1 MINRVA
7 DKDQAK
13 RYLAENGNQSGMVGM
28 EILYRV
34 ISSITVAALAGF
46 IAVVAGYGIG
56 ISTIFTFLLLPIG
69 LVLAYAVGVII
80 GILGNVIATPFNV
93 GRSRYYLALK
103 KNGIRS
109 SASSIFE
116 TFDFFVQFAYV
127 EAVRELS
134 VLWLPLVIEVGAGI
148 VGGIIIVA
156 TQSWGG
162 IVFGLVV
169 IAAGMIAG
177 FVVTIRRN
185 LMYWPVPMIQADHP
199 QLTAQQ
205 VLERSREMT
214 KGHLMDLFVFEL
226 SFIGWHFLS
235 GLTGGLVG
243 LLYSIPYENMTSA
256 ILYEELKGRA
266 ISLDGIKSNIDPYGM
281 TIGIDPNGGALTG
294 GYPGTIYDPVYTPK
308 ANSIPVTPPAP
319 QNDAAK
325 PTIEGVAGM
334 YAGSSFPLKADQVVV
349 LGRDAASAQIVFNQ
363 GAEKISR
370 RHCSVMFD
378 SRTQM
383 YIVVDYSSNGTYVKG
398 SRLQANVPVSL
409 ARGTEIALGNNS
421 NVVRLV

>member
-13 RYLAENGNQSGMVGM
+13 HYLAENGNQSGMVGM

-34 ISSITVAALAGF
+34 ISSITVAALSSF
-46 IAVVAGYGIG
+46 VVVVAAYGG
-56 ISTIFTFLLLPIG
+56 LISSLFTILLLPIG
-69 LVLAYAVGVII
+69 LVLAYAVGVIV
-80 GILGNVIATPFNV
+80 GILSNVIVTPFNV
-93 GRSRYYLALK
+93 ARTRYYLAVK
-103 KNGIRS
+103 KNGVRS

-116 TFDFFVQFAYV
+116 AFDFFVQFAYV
-127 EAVRELS
+127 EAVKELS
-134 VLWLPLVIEVGAGI
+134 VMWLPLAIEVGAGI
-148 VGGIIIVA
+148 VGVIIMAA
-156 TQSWGG
+156 TQSAGG
-162 IVFGLVV
+162 IVFGIVL
-169 IAAGMIAG
+169 IIAG
-177 FVVTIRRN
+177 LIAGLVVTIRRN

-256 ILYEELKGRA
+256 ILYEELKGRG

-294 GYPGTIYDPVYTPK
+294 GYSGTAYDPAPGQ
-308 ANSIPVTPPAP
+308 NSIPVTPPAP

-325 PTIEGVAGM
+325 PSIEGVTGM